1 MYLTALTDKELHLE
15 YAKATADYF
24 KVRDGFTKGTVTKD
38 ELHLKKSYLQSVVN
52 EIKRRDAISH

>member
-24 KVRDGFTKGTVTKD
+24 KVRDGYTRGFVSKED
-38 ELHLKKSYLQSVVN
+38 LQLKKSYLQSVVN
-52 EIKRRDAISH
+52 EIKRRDALVD